1 MSGNLG
7 SGRLFAILLLLG
19 AGWGLTQPLTKI
31 AVSEGYQPL
40 GLIFW
45 QMVIGAVFLGALRL
59 ATGKPVTLPLKH
71 LWFFILIALI
81 GTVVPNSFSYKAA
94 THLPGGVM
102 AIVISLVPIFA
113 FPIALMMGTDRFNWL
128 RLGGLIAGFVGVA
141 FLANPQSLPDAALVV
156 WIPVALIAP
165 LCYGFEGNIV
175 AKWGTHGLGP
185 GHVLFGA
192 SVVGALIA
200 LPLAVVSG
208 QFIDP
213 RTDWNAPEF
222 ALVGTS
228 VIHVLVYTG
237 YVWMVG
243 AAGAVFAAQVSYIVT
258 GTGVV
263 WSMIL
268 LAERYTL
275 WVWAALA
282 LILAGMFLVQPR
294 QGNPVAE
301 ADAFGKNGGNR

>member
-1 MSGNLG
+1 MSAGY
-7 SGRLFAILLLLG
+7 SPARLFAILFALG

-31 AVSEGYQPL
+31 AVSEGYEPL

-45 QMVIGAVFLGALRL
+45 QLLIGAVFLGAFRL
-59 ATGKPVTLPLKH
+59 VQRKPLMLPLKH
-71 LWFFILIALI
+71 LWFFAMIALL

-128 RLGGLIAGFVGVA
+128 RLGGLVAGFVGVA
-141 FLANPQSLPDAALVV
+141 FLANPESLPDAALVI

-165 LCYGFEGNIV
+165 LCYGLEGNIV
-175 AKWGTHGLGP
+175 AKWGTYGLGP

-192 SVVGALIA
+192 SVIGAIVA
-200 LPLAVVSG
+200 LPLAVISG

-213 RTDWNAPEF
+213 RTTWNGPEY
-222 ALVGTS
+222 ALVATS
-228 VIHVLVYTG
+228 IIHVLVYTG

-243 AAGAVFAAQVSYIVT
+243 VAGPS
-258 GTGVV
+258 
-263 WSMIL
+263 L
-268 LAERYTL
+268 
-275 WVWAALA
+275 
-282 LILAGMFLVQPR
+282 PR
-294 QGNPVAE
+294 
-301 ADAFGKNGGNR
+301 RCHTS